1 VLSVILGLL
10 LVARG
15 AFWIWQMRRYF
26 GGERKDTGART
37 RVAASV
43 LALVRGVGSLVLG
56 VAVIGRVYDLAIA
69 LAVAMVLWEV
79 GLLRRRRAR
88 KA

>member
-1 VLSVILGLL
+1 VLLGLL

-15 AFWIWQMRRYF
+15 AFWLWQMRRYF
-26 GGERKDTGART
+26 GDGATRRGFRT
-37 RVAASV
+37 RMAAAT
-43 LALVRGVGSLVLG
+43 LALVRGVGSLALG
-56 VAVIGRVYDLAIA
+56 VAVIGKVYDLAIA

-88 KA
+88 KT

>member
-1 VLSVILGLL
+1 VLALSLGIL

-15 AFWIWQMRRYF
+15 AFWLWQMRRYL
-26 GGERKDTGART
+26 GGDKDRGHRT
-37 RVAASV
+37 RVAAAV

-56 VAVIGRVYDLAIA
+56 VALIGKVYDLAIA
-69 LAVAMVLWEV
+69 LAVAMLLWEL
-79 GLLRRRRAR
+79 GLLRRRRLR